1 MAETQSMVGNESGGA
16 YAAERLRETEGKGQG
31 QEHLQAP
38 HPEMGLGTRLLL
50 SGSGLSEEHG
60 LPLPFMQPIPVPYTA
75 TIQARPLFITSVVQ
89 TLTRP
94 LDYQLVELKVAYP
107 SLLPCAS

>member
-1 MAETQSMVGNESGGA
+1 
-16 YAAERLRETEGKGQG
+16 
-31 QEHLQAP
+31 
-38 HPEMGLGTRLLL
+38 MGLGTRLLL

-60 LPLPFMQPIPVPYTA
+60 LLLPFMQPIPVPYTA

-89 TLTRP
+89 TLRP

-107 SLLPCAS
+107 TLLPYASQVIPVFLSLPVYRRRIISEVP